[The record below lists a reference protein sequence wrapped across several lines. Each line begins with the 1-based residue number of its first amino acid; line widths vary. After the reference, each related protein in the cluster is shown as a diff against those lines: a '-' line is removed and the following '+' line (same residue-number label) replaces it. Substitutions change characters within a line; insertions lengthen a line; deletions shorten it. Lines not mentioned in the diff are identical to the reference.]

1 MYNSIT
7 VQRHSLNSSVTLCAI
22 VLLLPWTVR
31 AVAGDRSERELERG
45 FAETVHPFLETY
57 CFTCHGAEKQKGKL
71 DLRPYSTREAVAKG
85 YRQWEVLLEKLKAEE
100 MPPEEAKRH
109 PTMELR
115 HRIIDW
121 IQAMRRHEAQR
132 NAGDPG
138 PVLARRLSNAEYD
151 YTIRDLTGVDIHPAH
166 EFPIDP
172 ANQAGFDNSGES
184 LAMSP
189 ALLIKYLEAARLV
202 AEHIALKP
210 DGFDFAPHPVVTESD
225 RDKYCVKRII
235 DFYQRQSTNYADYFM
250 TAWRFKHR
258 AALGQ
263 LRAPLAEFAA
273 AGKISSKYLATIWST
288 LAGPTE
294 NIGPIAAL
302 QAMWRELP
310 APHGNQPDLA
320 RAGCE
325 RMRDF
330 VAGFRQELKP
340 QFTNLAVRGIA
351 PGSQPFVLWK
361 DQQYAANRLRS
372 RGDALLLQGFPKAQA
387 MPTLDGFAKSALA
400 VPADPNNR
408 ARYEAALRRF
418 CAIFPDAFYVPERVL
433 IFLDEDKESRGRLL
447 SAGFHLMTGYF
458 RDDAPCS
465 LLLLDEQQQRELDR
479 LWDEFHF
486 ITLDSI
492 RQYKDFIFF
501 ERAEPPRF
509 MLEEEF
515 DFARS
520 EDKDSTCET
529 KINRLA
535 EAYLAKARQK
545 GGAGAAIHAIED
557 YFKNISADIRRLEQ
571 ARLAAE
577 PKHLQ
582 ALQVFAE
589 LAYRRPVSQAERD
602 DLLNFYGTL
611 RKRDGLDHEEALRD
625 TIASVLM
632 SPYFCYRV
640 DNRIAAAR
648 VPGSTATKWKAQPLS
663 DCALASRLSF
673 FLWSS
678 MPDAELLARAKAGDL
693 HRPKV
698 LLAQTRRMLQDDRI
712 RRLATEF
719 SGNWLDFRRFEEH
732 NSVDRERFTTFNNEL
747 REAMFEEPIRFF
759 VDVVRRDRSVLDF
772 LNANDTFVNPV
783 LARHYGMIAP
793 RQDRASGA
801 AVPAAAA
808 GVSPANNHTGAEA
821 GGTPAPLGRQP
832 VRGSVEMRPSVMLAL
847 DFRSNEWVRV
857 ENAARYGRGGLLPMS
872 VFLTKN
878 APGLRTSPVK
888 RGYWVVRRLLGEQI
902 PPPPPKVPELP
913 SDEGKL
919 GDLTL
924 REVLARHREDKSCAG
939 CHARFD
945 PIGLVF
951 EGYGPIGERRLH
963 DLGGRLVDTHA
974 IFPGGS
980 EGAGID
986 GLRRYLNENRQQ
998 EFLDNLCRKL
1008 LAYALGRTLLLSD
1021 DVAIENMR
1029 AKLAAN
1035 GYRFSSLLE
1044 TIVASPQFLTRR
1056 VPDDTATR

>member
-1 MYNSIT
+1 
-7 VQRHSLNSSVTLCAI
+7 VQKRSLKRRATLRVV
-22 VLLLPWTVR
+22 VLLLAWAVR
-31 AVAGDRSERELERG
+31 AVASDRSERELERG
-45 FAETVHPFLETY
+45 FAETVHPFIETY
-57 CFTCHGAEKQKGKL
+57 CFNCHGAEKQKGKL
-71 DLRPYSTREAVAKG
+71 DLRPYSTREAVASG
-85 YRQWEVLLEKLKAEE
+85 YRQWEVVLEKLKAGE

-109 PTMELR
+109 PTTELR
-115 HRIIDW
+115 HRVIDW
-121 IQAMRRHEAQR
+121 IQAMRKHEAQR

-138 PVLARRLSNAEYD
+138 PVLARRLSSAEFD
-151 YTIRDLTGVDIHPAH
+151 YTIRDLTGVDIRPAH
-166 EFPIDP
+166 EFPVDP
-172 ANQAGFDNSGES
+172 ANEAGFDNSGES

-189 ALLIKYLEAARLV
+189 ALLKKYLEAARLV
-202 AEHIALKP
+202 AEHAALKP

-235 DFYQRQSTNYADYFM
+235 DFYQRQSTNYADYFL

-263 LRAPLAEFAA
+263 PRETLAAFAA
-273 AGKISSKYLATIWST
+273 AGKISPKYLATIWST
-288 LAGPTE
+288 LAGPPE

-302 QAMWRELP
+302 QAMWRGLP

-320 RAGCE
+320 RGGCE

-330 VAGFRQELKP
+330 VAGVRQELKP

-361 DQQYAANRLRS
+361 DQQYAANRLRC
-372 RGDALLLQGFPKAQA
+372 RGDALLFQAFPKTQG
-387 MPTLDGFAKSALA
+387 MPILDGSAKSALA
-400 VPADPNNR
+400 VPADPNQR
-408 ARYEAALRRF
+408 VRYEAALRRF

-458 RDDAPCS
+458 RDDAPLS
-465 LLLLDEQQQRELDR
+465 ILLLDDQQQRELDR

-486 ITLDSI
+486 ITLDSV

-520 EDKDSTCET
+520 EDKDSTSEA
-529 KINRLA
+529 KIQRLA
-535 EAYLAKARQK
+535 EAYLAKARRK
-545 GGAGAAIHAIED
+545 GGSGAAIQAIED
-557 YFKNISADIRRLEQ
+557 YFNNISADIRELER
-571 ARLAAE
+571 ARSAAE

-582 ALQVFAE
+582 ALLAFAE
-589 LAYRRPVSQAERD
+589 RAYRRPLSQEERD
-602 DLLNFYGTL
+602 DLLDFYGAL

-625 TIASVLM
+625 TITSVLM
-632 SPYFCYRV
+632 SPLFCYRV
-640 DNRIAAAR
+640 DHRIAAA
-648 VPGSTATKWKAQPLS
+648 GADFTATKWKAQPLS
-663 DCALASRLSF
+663 DYALASRLSF

-693 HRPKV
+693 HKLKV
-698 LLAQTRRMLQDDRI
+698 LLAETRRMLQDDRI

-719 SGNWLDFRRFEEH
+719 GGNWLDFRRFEEH
-732 NSVDRERFTTFNNEL
+732 NSVDRERFKTFNNEL

-759 VDVVRRDRSVLDF
+759 VDVIRRDRSVLDF

-783 LARHYGMIAP
+783 LARHYGMP
-793 RQDRASGA
+793 
-801 AVPAAAA
+801 
-808 GVSPANNHTGAEA
+808 
-821 GGTPAPLGRQP
+821 
-832 VRGSVEMRPSVMLAL
+832 AL

-951 EGYGPIGERRLH
+951 EGYGPIGERRIH
-963 DLGGRLVDTHA
+963 DLGGRPVDNHA
-974 IFPGGS
+974 TFPGGS

-986 GLRRYLNENRQQ
+986 GLRRYLKENREQ
-998 EFLDNLCRKL
+998 EFLDNLCRKM

-1021 DVAIENMR
+1021 DVTIELMR

-1056 VPDDTATR
+1056 VPDDMAKR